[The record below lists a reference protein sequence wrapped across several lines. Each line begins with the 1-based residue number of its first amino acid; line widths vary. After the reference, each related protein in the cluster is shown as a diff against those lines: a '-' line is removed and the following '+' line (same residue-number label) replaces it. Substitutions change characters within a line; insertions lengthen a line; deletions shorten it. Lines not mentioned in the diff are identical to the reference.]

1 MPRPPSRFA
10 SIPPGTVRPGRSRVL
25 TPTLLIEGTNPR
37 FPVVYRRWLGR
48 SSRVDVALTRLR
60 IATLRLQADDL
71 ARVERLRIV
80 LAELSTAAW
89 EAETHRALLDPERGP
104 MLRRIIEL
112 LREGRLEV
120 RSAPLAGWA
129 PDFTIFRDDGSGP
142 VEGVSTRALIG
153 PHWLETGAGLAGPR
167 FAFAV
172 EGADARRAEERFA
185 AIWRHAY
192 DVGPA
197 VTRLLART
205 MEALDRLTPSIRQGI
220 VSAPQ
225 HWGVLPP

>member
-1 MPRPPSRFA
+1 MPSPPPRFA
-10 SIPPGTVRPGRSRVL
+10 SIPPGTIRTDRPPAL
-25 TPTLLIEGTNPR
+25 PPTLLIEGTSPR

-60 IATLRLQADDL
+60 IATLRLQAGDL

-89 EAETHRALLDPERGP
+89 EAETHRALLDPQRGP
-104 MLRRIIEL
+104 MLRRIIQL
-112 LREGRLEV
+112 LQEGRLEV

-129 PDFTIFRDDGSGP
+129 PDFTIFHDREPGEEKASP
-142 VEGVSTRALIG
+142 ARALIG

-172 EGADARRAEERFA
+172 EGVDARRAQERFTS
-185 AIWRHAY
+185 IWRHAY

-197 VTRLLART
+197 VTRLLGGT